1 MVRHVEEKKQMKQAA
16 EAGSG
21 KPQKKKEADSR
32 QQVAGSRQQVA
43 GSRQQAAGQSASS
56 EENK

>member
-32 QQVAGSRQQVA
+32 QQ
-43 GSRQQAAGQSASS
+43 SS
-56 EENK
+56 YILAPTHSSSWRMVV